1 VFKSLF
7 QQQSIDAFTQQNPTL
22 WNRLHDKIWNQFDTG
37 HKPSVYQMEMQA
49 FYVDTLTSIV
59 RNTSNQNSYNYIITV
74 AQELQYLKR
83 QLKILQKEHP
93 EQEGR
98 IHYELLLE
106 RIK

>member
-1 VFKSLF
+1 
-7 QQQSIDAFTQQNPTL
+7 
-22 WNRLHDKIWNQFDTG
+22 
-37 HKPSVYQMEMQA
+37 MEMQA

-93 EQEGR
+93 EQEGH

>member
-1 VFKSLF
+1 
-7 QQQSIDAFTQQNPTL
+7 
-22 WNRLHDKIWNQFDTG
+22 
-37 HKPSVYQMEMQA
+37 MEMQA
-49 FYVDTLTSIV
+49 FYVDTLNSFLQITYLL
-59 RNTSNQNSYNYIITV
+59 NTNHYIITV